1 MTSFKVV
8 DYFIRELTKWNV
20 LFMTKNTPLT
30 SRPKNGTG
38 SLERGIGTVIIYI

>member
-20 LFMTKNTPLT
+20 LFLTKNTPLT
-30 SRPKNGTG
+30 P
-38 SLERGIGTVIIYI
+38 LERGIGTVIIYI